1 MVCSAEKRSKP
12 NVEIH
17 SLRLDRTVASPWTGL
32 SASGPHP
39 AEGDVPPGCKG
50 TNVDCVYARDYALW
64 TDLSERDYEGEST
77 GSEGQP
83 RAEQEGPL
91 ARWPNR
97 LRNVILLPV
106 PGQRPVPALSSG
118 GSDALPG
125 VSLARP
131 SHGDAAAWEAVPVR
145 RGSAASLCRRR
156 GEAGLPGRPEAP
168 TPRLRRTCASR

>member
-1 MVCSAEKRSKP
+1 MVCSAEKRPKP

-125 VSLARP
+125 GLARP
-131 SHGDAAAWEAVPVR
+131 PLA
-145 RGSAASLCRRR
+145 RGRRR
-156 GEAGLPGRPEAP
+156 LGGSSCATRERGESLPKAWRGG
-168 TPRLRRTCASR
+168 ASRAPRGPDAEA